1 MDIIWW
7 ILLGIGIA
15 IVLHFILVFVA
26 ILVKTMKNFKGQHH
40 CNDCKQSFLI
50 DVEKQYRF
58 CPYCGKLLTY
68 HFEDERFKQ
77 EKEIDKDMSKLNE
90 IITEENVK

>member
-1 MDIIWW
+1 MKIFLW

-26 ILVKTMKNFKGQHH
+26 ILVKTMRNFKGQHH

-50 DVEKQYRF
+50 DVEKQYKF
-58 CPYCGKLLTY
+58 CPYCGKPLTY
-68 HFEDERFKQ
+68 YYKDERFK
-77 EKEIDKDMSKLNE
+77 IDNGFDTEMSKDN
-90 IITEENVK
+90 ITEEKLK